1 VEERLE
7 KFGLQEWSQ
16 NTKSAQL
23 QWARKQDH
31 IIGYNASRCEQSII
45 QKIENNS
52 ETLRNSSLKF
62 IISRGEEGSK
72 QKLTPD
78 PRGNF
83 MIVIPEDINRYEIN
97 DGVLIKSSELTP
109 IKMQKFYSCPKIWC
123 IRIQKLRWKQR
134 IVCSFDPRD
143 NSAGMKTLQIIIS
156 SSNQKDNLL
165 FASTLLSSK
174 LLNFWCEDYL
184 VDDMNKSYLEKI
196 PIRKISFNTNSDRR
210 QQCLEKLIKSYQE
223 KQEILKEIE
232 EHIRREETDIVH
244 DILAYLA
251 EQMIEINREKQKEIK
266 SFLRYLERIIGSA
279 IDNLTNKSKIQNY
292 LGDYQKSEPHLS
304 FEQLGEIL
312 KKNKKKISVN
322 LLDRQIQE
330 TLEKEYQ
337 TSLEK
342 LLPLKQ
348 QLSATDELID
358 LIVYKLYGLSEEEIK
373 IIEGR
378 E

>member
-1 VEERLE
+1 MEIKPFTNNNKVDESYAPFFE
-7 KFGLQEWSQ
+7 G
-16 NTKSAQL
+16 
-23 QWARKQDH
+23 
-31 IIGYNASRCEQSII
+31 QSIQRYSI
-45 QKIENNS
+45 DWYHNNWIKWGKWLAEPRNKELFCQDRLLFRKFVDS
-52 ETLRNSSLKF
+52 RLLGCFYQEEAYSNTLLYVVKLKDSVNYNLKSLLAILNS
-62 IISRGEEGSK
+62 
-72 QKLTPD
+72 KLTGFVF
-78 PRGNF
+78 RKKF
-83 MIVIPEDINRYEIN
+83 AIQEED
-97 DGVLIKSSELTP
+97 TFP
-109 IKMQKFYSCPKIWC
+109 
-123 IRIQKLRWKQR
+123 
-134 IVCSFDPRD
+134 
-143 NSAGMKTLQIIIS
+143 QI
-156 SSNQKDNLL
+156 LL
-165 FASTLLSSK
+165 DDFAS
-174 LLNFWCEDYL
+174 
-184 VDDMNKSYLEKI
+184 I

-210 QQCLEKLIKSYQE
+210 QHCLEKLIKSYQE

-304 FEQLGEIL
+304 CDQLWEIL
-312 KKNKKKISVN
+312 KKNKKKITVN

-337 TSLEK
+337 TSLDK

>member
-1 VEERLE
+1 MAALMNSKFLDWRFNLTSTNNNINGYELE
-7 KFGLQEWSQ
+7 
-16 NTKSAQL
+16 
-23 QWARKQDH
+23 
-31 IIGYNASRCEQSII
+31 
-45 QKIENNS
+45 
-52 ETLRNSSLKF
+52 SL
-62 IISRGEEGSK
+62 
-72 QKLTPD
+72 
-78 PRGNF
+78 
-83 MIVIPEDINRYEIN
+83 
-97 DGVLIKSSELTP
+97 
-109 IKMQKFYSCPKIWC
+109 
-123 IRIQKLRWKQR
+123 
-134 IVCSFDPRD
+134 
-143 NSAGMKTLQIIIS
+143 
-156 SSNQKDNLL
+156 
-165 FASTLLSSK
+165 
-174 LLNFWCEDYL
+174 L
-184 VDDMNKSYLEKI
+184 V
-196 PIRKISFNTNSDRR
+196 PKISFNTKSDRR
-210 QQCLEKLIKSYQE
+210 QHSLEKLIKSYQE

-304 FEQLGEIL
+304 CDQLWEIL

-337 TSLEK
+337 TSLDK

>member
-1 VEERLE
+1 M
-7 KFGLQEWSQ
+7 SQ
-16 NTKSAQL
+16 NSAVL
-23 QWARKQDH
+23 GDTEKQ
-31 IIGYNASRCEQSII
+31 GRLRFFGQYM
-45 QKIENNS
+45 EN
-52 ETLRNSSLKF
+52 
-62 IISRGEEGSK
+62 
-72 QKLTPD
+72 
-78 PRGNF
+78 
-83 MIVIPEDINRYEIN
+83 
-97 DGVLIKSSELTP
+97 
-109 IKMQKFYSCPKIWC
+109 
-123 IRIQKLRWKQR
+123 
-134 IVCSFDPRD
+134 
-143 NSAGMKTLQIIIS
+143 
-156 SSNQKDNLL
+156 
-165 FASTLLSSK
+165 
-174 LLNFWCEDYL
+174 
-184 VDDMNKSYLEKI
+184 I
-196 PIRKISFNTNSDRR
+196 PIRKISFSTNSDRR
-210 QQCLEKLIKSYQE
+210 QHCLEKLIKSYQE

-304 FEQLGEIL
+304 CDQLWEIL

-337 TSLEK
+337 TSLDK

>member
-1 VEERLE
+1 MVSVLGDEDAGGRLE
-7 KFGLQEWSQ
+7 LRSIHLQ
-16 NTKSAQL
+16 N
-23 QWARKQDH
+23 
-31 IIGYNASRCEQSII
+31 
-45 QKIENNS
+45 
-52 ETLRNSSLKF
+52 
-62 IISRGEEGSK
+62 
-72 QKLTPD
+72 
-78 PRGNF
+78 
-83 MIVIPEDINRYEIN
+83 
-97 DGVLIKSSELTP
+97 
-109 IKMQKFYSCPKIWC
+109 
-123 IRIQKLRWKQR
+123 
-134 IVCSFDPRD
+134 
-143 NSAGMKTLQIIIS
+143 
-156 SSNQKDNLL
+156 
-165 FASTLLSSK
+165 
-174 LLNFWCEDYL
+174 
-184 VDDMNKSYLEKI
+184 I
-196 PIRKISFNTNSDRR
+196 PIRKISFNTKSDRR
-210 QQCLEKLIKSYQE
+210 QQSLEKLIKSYQE

-348 QLSATDELID
+348 QLSTIDELID

>member
-1 VEERLE
+1 MHN
-7 KFGLQEWSQ
+7 K
-16 NTKSAQL
+16 
-23 QWARKQDH
+23 
-31 IIGYNASRCEQSII
+31 
-45 QKIENNS
+45 
-52 ETLRNSSLKF
+52 
-62 IISRGEEGSK
+62 
-72 QKLTPD
+72 
-78 PRGNF
+78 
-83 MIVIPEDINRYEIN
+83 NRR
-97 DGVLIKSSELTP
+97 T
-109 IKMQKFYSCPKIWC
+109 
-123 IRIQKLRWKQR
+123 
-134 IVCSFDPRD
+134 
-143 NSAGMKTLQIIIS
+143 
-156 SSNQKDNLL
+156 
-165 FASTLLSSK
+165 
-174 LLNFWCEDYL
+174 
-184 VDDMNKSYLEKI
+184 
-196 PIRKISFNTNSDRR
+196 
-210 QQCLEKLIKSYQE
+210 
-223 KQEILKEIE
+223 
-232 EHIRREETDIVH
+232 HIRREETDIVH

-304 FEQLGEIL
+304 LDQLWEIL
-312 KKNKKKISVN
+312 KKNKKKITVN

-337 TSLEK
+337 TSLDK